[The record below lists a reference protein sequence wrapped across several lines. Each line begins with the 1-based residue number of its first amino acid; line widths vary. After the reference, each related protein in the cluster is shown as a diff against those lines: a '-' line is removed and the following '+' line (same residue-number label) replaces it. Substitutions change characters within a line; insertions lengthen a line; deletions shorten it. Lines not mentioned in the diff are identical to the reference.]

1 MATVREEL
9 QNLLETVQSLEYEI
23 GEMNAD
29 IARIQNKTD
38 LAGLSGEERRIVCSI
53 INLAIE
59 GKQLEIYREL
69 AKVQLNEEAQ

>member
-9 QNLLETVQSLEYEI
+9 QNLLETVQSKEYEI
-23 GEMNAD
+23 REMNTD
-29 IARIQNKTD
+29 IARIQNKTF
-38 LAGLSGEERRIVCSI
+38 LAELDDEARRIVCSI
-53 INLAIE
+53 IKLAIE